1 MMDNTYNKNR
11 PPHPFIRIT
20 TLNLFSM
27 EYLIPAPIEKNDE
40 TMYIPSY
47 RLMRE
52 EQLWHFGIALTMLK
66 ILLCNQHRFATKP
79 QLIKAIWPGREIF
92 KAAHA
97 LDVAASVLRRQL
109 LRVYTGE
116 SLLITM
122 KGNNETSFKLPDQS
136 YLWVD
141 ADAFLLLANRA
152 LYTAQSEQDT
162 LATLEQA
169 YALVQ
174 GMFLE
179 SDQSSEWSQKRR
191 QTIEG
196 SQKRALYRLSDIY
209 VRQKRS
215 DYAERFLFEF
225 LEGHPTDE
233 DALCRLMIILA
244 EKGRNHEAY
253 NIYRYAAD
261 CMREEQREFS
271 TYTQALGRRVQQGP
285 LLHEQAL
292 SYQAHNYRRPAL
304 LILLLP
310 FLIELT
316 F

>member
-1 MMDNTYNKNR
+1 MMDSVQNKNR

-20 TLNLFSM
+20 ALNIFSI
-27 EYLIPAPIEKNDE
+27 EYLIPVARAQNDE
-40 TMYIPSY
+40 TMYVPQY
-47 RLMRE
+47 KKMME
-52 EQLWHFGIALTMLK
+52 EQVWHFGIALTMLK
-66 ILLCNQHRFATKP
+66 ILLCNHNRFATKP
-79 QLIKAIWPGREIF
+79 QLIRAIWPGRDIF

-97 LDVAASVLRRQL
+97 LDVAASILRRQL
-109 LRVYTGE
+109 LRIYTGE

-122 KGNNETSFKLPDQS
+122 KGNSETSFRLPDQS

-152 LYTAQSEQDT
+152 LYSMKSEQEILT
-162 LATLEQA
+162 TLEKA

-174 GMFLE
+174 GPFLE

-196 SQKRALYRLSDIY
+196 TQRRALYRMSNIY

-253 NIYRYAAD
+253 NIYRYASD
-261 CMREEQREFS
+261 CIHEEQREFS
-271 TYTQALGRRVQQGP
+271 TYTQALARRVHQGP

-292 SYQAHNYRRPAL
+292 SYQAQHYHKPAL

-310 FLIELT
+310 FFIELT

>member
-1 MMDNTYNKNR
+1 
-11 PPHPFIRIT
+11 
-20 TLNLFSM
+20 
-27 EYLIPAPIEKNDE
+27 
-40 TMYIPSY
+40 
-47 RLMRE
+47 
-52 EQLWHFGIALTMLK
+52 
-66 ILLCNQHRFATKP
+66 
-79 QLIKAIWPGREIF
+79 
-92 KAAHA
+92 
-97 LDVAASVLRRQL
+97 VAASVLRRQL
-109 LRVYTGE
+109 LRIYTGE

-136 YLWVD
+136 YIWVD

-152 LYTAQSEQDT
+152 LYSTQSEQET

-169 YALVQ
+169 YALIH

-196 SQKRALYRLSDIY
+196 TQRRALYRLSDIY
-209 VRQKRS
+209 VHQKRS

-244 EKGRNHEAY
+244 EKGRSHEAY

-271 TYTQALGRRVQQGP
+271 TYTQALARRVQQGP
-285 LLHEQAL
+285 LLHEQAI
-292 SYQAHNYRRPAL
+292 SYQAHHSRKPAL
-304 LILLLP
+304 LLLLLP
-310 FLIELT
+310 FFIELT